1 VRPTHSWL
9 QPKAPSSYLGRRAV
23 NLGAFKNLRAPE
35 RLSFPP
41 EVNGNSQ
48 RFRTILCVIEGP
60 PPCTIASPNRL
71 QSIDET
77 SYVVCRTLVC
87 ISGPVSS
94 LVRRLRGALI
104 NNRGAFQK
112 SSGTRRILPTGLLT
126 ARDGACGGVAL
137 IGRSLAPHIIR
148 GSFWLALSASQPVS
162 EPPGFIRLNARSSMQ
177 RRSKPQ
183 PPTFDA
189 RKRDLSQTAGRG
201 SGLNRRDR

>member
-1 VRPTHSWL
+1 MLRRRYFVCSCMTVDQGAVHTFMAPTEGTVKLSG
-9 QPKAPSSYLGRRAV
+9 SGAV
-23 NLGAFKNLRAPE
+23 KSGAFPNLRAPE

-60 PPCTIASPNRL
+60 PPCTTTRPNRL

-126 ARDGACGGVAL
+126 GQRLGKDVPWRVGIEHHIGGPHVAHFTSKL
-137 IGRSLAPHIIR
+137 VSPIRTERLPAQVPDLA
-148 GSFWLALSASQPVS
+148 V
-162 EPPGFIRLNARSSMQ
+162 
-177 RRSKPQ
+177 K
-183 PPTFDA
+183 
-189 RKRDLSQTAGRG
+189 
-201 SGLNRRDR
+201 